1 MLDISFTGGYVTIDA
16 PAMGMTTISEFS
28 DEGSPVE
35 VDEIEVTGH
44 SINLN
49 GTVIRW
55 RKPTA
60 YTVKVTVIPL
70 SENDVSL
77 TKLLLASKV
86 EPTGGG
92 VKAVDVA
99 SLATKMEIAAPAINE
114 SGQGSSM
121 RKWWFTEGCIVGG
134 SPAVASDAE
143 GKMQSK
149 TYSFVFERMTDNGGW
164 GKRLKAGTS
173 TLG

>member
-1 MLDISFTGGYVTIDA
+1 MLDISFTGGYVTVSA
-16 PAMGMTTISEFS
+16 PAMGTTTISEFS

-86 EPTGGG
+86 EPTGSG
-92 VKAVDVA
+92 VRAVDVA
-99 SLATKMEIAAPAINE
+99 SLTTKMEIAAPAINK
-114 SGQGSSM
+114 SGQGGM
-121 RKWWFTEGCIVGG
+121 RTWTLTEGCILGG

-149 TYSFVFERMTDNGGW
+149 TYSFVFERMTHNNGKG
-164 GKRLKAGTS
+164 RVLKAGQS